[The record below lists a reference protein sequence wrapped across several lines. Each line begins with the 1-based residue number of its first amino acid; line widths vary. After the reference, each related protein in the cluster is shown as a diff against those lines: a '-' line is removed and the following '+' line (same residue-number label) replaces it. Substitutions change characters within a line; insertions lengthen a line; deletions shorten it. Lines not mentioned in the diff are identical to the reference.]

1 MSTIIFLFDY
11 TQRLDLTKVR
21 KVRWPLRILDCLE
34 TFELYWAILID
45 PVGWNKGAVHKFQM
59 LKNTVIFMNIN
70 R

>member
-1 MSTIIFLFDY
+1 MSTIIFFFDN

-21 KVRWPLRILDCLE
+21 KVRRPLRILGCFE

-45 PVGWNKGAVHKFQM
+45 PVGWNKGAVHKIQM